1 MLTACRRR
9 DRDQVVY
16 RETAPSRKLLKE
28 HYLCKNANPKERHKT
43 CDQCTENVKRVPR
56 IVMVDQLWMWVLDRS
71 KSIPR
76 YSTTFRSS
84 V

>member
-28 HYLCKNANPKERHKT
+28 HYGCTKADPGEKDRT
-43 CDQCTENVKRVPR
+43 CVQCTENVKKVSR
-56 IVMVDQLWMWVLDRS
+56 IVMVDQLWMWVLDGS
-71 KSIPR
+71 KHSLYFLPDSIGHA
-76 YSTTFRSS
+76 
-84 V
+84 